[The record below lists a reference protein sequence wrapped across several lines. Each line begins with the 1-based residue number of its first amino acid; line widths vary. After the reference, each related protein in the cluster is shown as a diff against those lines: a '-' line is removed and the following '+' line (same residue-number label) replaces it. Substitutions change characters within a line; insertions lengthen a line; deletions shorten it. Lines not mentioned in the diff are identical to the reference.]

1 MKSTIINL
9 TAPTAMSAALAAPAL
24 RGTGLSF
31 AAPAGA
37 RVLATTVISSI
48 DNGVLGN
55 GNGLGRGMWA
65 ADVRDERPT
74 SASVAAVAAV
84 AGGYAAAA
92 GAGAHQTQQ
101 SHVSLLAEQTQQQQK
116 FAATATTKMRAF
128 RGPDPWID
136 RT

>member
-9 TAPTAMSAALAAPAL
+9 TAPTAMSAALAAPAF

-37 RVLATTVISSI
+37 RVLTTDVLN
-48 DNGVLGN
+48 NGVLGN
-55 GNGLGRGMWA
+55 GSGLGRGLWT

-101 SHVSLLAEQTQQQQK
+101 SHLSLLAEQTQQQK
-116 FAATATTKMRAF
+116 IAATATTKMRAF

>member
-9 TAPTAMSAALAAPAL
+9 TAPTAMSAAPAAPAF

-31 AAPAGA
+31 AAAPAGA
-37 RVLATTVISSI
+37 VVLATNVANVLN
-48 DNGVLGN
+48 NGVLGN
-55 GNGLGRGMWA
+55 GSGLGRGLWT

-92 GAGAHQTQQ
+92 GAGAQQTHQ
-101 SHVSLLAEQTQQQQK
+101 SHMSLLAEQTQQK
-116 FAATATTKMRAF
+116 IAATATTKIRAF